1 MGQAAAAGCV
11 VKERGCKHLIAIF
24 LEIVIGSDN
33 LEQMGSTEKRTGRW
47 CLREGLCSLLP

>member
-11 VKERGCKHLIAIF
+11 VKVRGCKHLIAIF